1 MYSCAHLRAKS
12 RRFQRRLRSE
22 TPACGRVCEAELRIA
37 RQSNPPFLRRCA
49 PSKGL
54 RPLRRCRALPRLPPE
69 GGHPLAR
76 LSPFRGP
83 DNRTPTP

>member
-37 RQSNPPFLRRCA
+37 RQSNPPFLRRYA
-49 PSKGL
+49 PSKGVP
-54 RPLRRCRALPRLPPE
+54 PLRGLRRLPRPPSE
-69 GGHPLAR
+69 GGHQLAR